1 MKWSPQAR
9 CDRTLRVPRA
19 VSVVALTASLAGC
32 GAPGAPSAAPGS
44 ATRTPAGECPFEPVV
59 VRVHPLTHVDAR
71 SPGVAADKCLL
82 VLHLELRDRF
92 GDAVKG
98 VGDLKVEL
106 YKPGPGTSPGM
117 EAQALVWEVS
127 AFAQAETNSA
137 RFDPATRT
145 YRLPLVADRWV
156 TQWLSPEGGALR
168 AGSPAW
174 LKVRVAL
181 GAGGRPMVDEF
192 VIQP

>member
-1 MKWSPQAR
+1 MPLVRA
-9 CDRTLRVPRA
+9 DRVAGA
-19 VSVVALTASLAGC
+19 VSIFALAAVLAGC
-32 GAPGAPSAAPGS
+32 GAGGSKPASSGPAMRAGAGA
-44 ATRTPAGECPFEPVV
+44 CPFDPVV
-59 VRVHPLTHVDAR
+59 ARVHPLTHVDAR

-82 VLHLELRDRF
+82 VLHLELRDQF

-117 EAQALVWEVS
+117 ETQALVWEVP
-127 AFAQAETNSA
+127 AFGEAETNSA

-156 TQWLSPEGGALR
+156 AQWLSTEGGALR

-174 LKVRVAL
+174 LKVRVVL
-181 GAGGRPMVDEF
+181 DAGGRPMVDEF
-192 VIQP
+192 VVQP

>member
-1 MKWSPQAR
+1 MQ
-9 CDRTLRVPRA
+9 RVRSHC
-19 VSVVALTASLAGC
+19 VLCALLAGVAGVMGVIAGC
-32 GAPGAPSAAPGS
+32 KSGGSGGPDSDPPGRTAPSA
-44 ATRTPAGECPFEPVV
+44 CPFEPVV
-59 VRVHPLTHVDAR
+59 ARVHPLTHVDAR

-82 VLHLELRDRF
+82 VLHLELRDQF

-117 EAQALVWEVS
+117 ETQSLVWEVP
-127 AFAQAETNSA
+127 AFAEAETNSA

-156 TQWLSPEGGALR
+156 AQWLSAEGGALR

-181 GAGGRPMVDEF
+181 TAGGGRPMVDEF
-192 VIQP
+192 VVQP

>member
-1 MKWSPQAR
+1 MR
-9 CDRTLRVPRA
+9 RLRDNLVL
-19 VSVVALTASLAGC
+19 SVVTALSAVQPGC
-32 GAPGAPSAAPGS
+32 GVGGGRPAAPDPAPRTAPGG
-44 ATRTPAGECPFEPVV
+44 CPFDPVV
-59 VRVHPLTHVDAR
+59 ARVHPLTHVDAR

-117 EAQALVWEVS
+117 ETQALVWEVP
-127 AFAQAETNSA
+127 AFASAETNSA

-156 TQWLSPEGGALR
+156 AQWLSAEGGALR

-181 GAGGRPMVDEF
+181 TAGGGRPMVDEF

>member
-1 MKWSPQAR
+1 MR
-9 CDRTLRVPRA
+9 RDRADRVPRA
-19 VSVVALTASLAGC
+19 VPLLALTSLLMAMLAGC
-32 GAPGAPSAAPGS
+32 GTGGAAQASPDPA
-44 ATRTPAGECPFEPVV
+44 TPAAACPFEPAVA
-59 VRVHPLTHVDAR
+59 RVHPLTHVDAR

-82 VLHLELRDRF
+82 VLHLELRDQF

-117 EAQALVWEVS
+117 ETQAMVWEVP
-127 AFAQAETNSA
+127 AFAQAEANSA

-156 TQWLSPEGGALR
+156 AQWLSAEGGALR

-174 LKVRVAL
+174 LKVRVVLA
-181 GAGGRPMVDEF
+181 AGGRPMVDEF
-192 VIQP
+192 VVQP

>member
-1 MKWSPQAR
+1 MRPLRA
-9 CDRTLRVPRA
+9 DRVPGA
-19 VSVVALTASLAGC
+19 MPVLVLGVVLAGC
-32 GAPGAPSAAPGS
+32 GSGGAKPAWPGPDARPGAGA
-44 ATRTPAGECPFEPVV
+44 CPFDPVV
-59 VRVHPLTHVDAR
+59 ARVHPLTHVDAR
-71 SPGVAADKCLL
+71 SPGLAADKCLL
-82 VLHLELRDRF
+82 VLHLELRDQF

-117 EAQALVWEVS
+117 ETQALVWEVP

-156 TQWLSPEGGALR
+156 AQWLSAEGGALR
-168 AGSPAW
+168 AGAPAW
-174 LKVRVAL
+174 LKVRVVL
-181 GAGGRPMVDEF
+181 GTGGRPMVDEF
-192 VIQP
+192 VVQP